1 MTTTNKII
9 KYLAIGLGCFLI
21 FLIIYTVAVGFYGL
35 TELLFSNK
43 KNDNDNLNQ
52 NKVCNYASSFNEL
65 DIDIKNSSLI
75 IKTGDEFLIETNSE
89 NISCNNDG
97 NKLVI
102 KESKSSFFKTKDIK
116 TVTIYIPNNMFLNEI
131 DLETGVGKVNI
142 DNLNTNNLEL
152 SFGVGD
158 VLINEIKVNYA
169 KIETGVG
176 KVTIKNGNFSNL
188 DLDTGLGEVNI
199 TSLIKKVGKIDT
211 GVGNL
216 NLNLI
221 GKDYKI
227 KVNKGFGVTKING
240 KEVSDSQVLGNGN
253 VFVFVDGGIGKIDIN
268 YTK

>member
-1 MTTTNKII
+1 MITTNKII
-9 KYLAIGLGCFLI
+9 KYLAIGFGCFLT

-75 IKTGDEFLIETNSE
+75 IKTGDEFLVETNSE
-89 NISCNNDG
+89 NIFCNNEG

-116 TVTIYIPNNMFLNEI
+116 TVTIYIPNNIFLNEI
-131 DLETGVGKVNI
+131 DLETGVGKVTI
-142 DNLNTNNLEL
+142 NN
-152 SFGVGD
+152 GD
-158 VLINEIKVNYA
+158 
-169 KIETGVG
+169 
-176 KVTIKNGNFSNL
+176 FSNL

-199 TSLIKKVGKIDT
+199 TSLIKTVGKINT

-227 KVNKGFGVTKING
+227 EVDKGLGIAKING
-240 KEVSDSQVLGNGN
+240 NEVSDGQVLGNGN
-253 VFVFVDGGIGKIDIN
+253 VFVFVDGGIGTIDIN
-268 YTK
+268 YAK

>member
-9 KYLAIGLGCFLI
+9 KYLAIGFVCFLT

-75 IKTGDEFLIETNSE
+75 IKTGDEFLVETNSE
-89 NISCNNDG
+89 NVSCKSKG
-97 NKLVI
+97 NELVI

-142 DNLNTNNLEL
+142 DSLNTNNLEL

-158 VLINEIKVNYA
+158 VLINEIKIPITL
-169 KIETGVG
+169 KIIATKTNIIGR
-176 KVTIKNGNFSNL
+176 KPLLIANFKLSSIPTNTNNNISN
-188 DLDTGLGEVNI
+188 TPWH
-199 TSLIKKVGKIDT
+199 
-211 GVGNL
+211 
-216 NLNLI
+216 
-221 GKDYKI
+221 
-227 KVNKGFGVTKING
+227 
-240 KEVSDSQVLGNGN
+240 
-253 VFVFVDGGIGKIDIN
+253 GIGLTAERVLISNNRFNKKSI
-268 YTK
+268 

>member
-9 KYLAIGLGCFLI
+9 KYLAIGFGCFLT

-52 NKVCNYASSFNEL
+52 NKVCNYTSSFNEL

-75 IKTGDEFLIETNSE
+75 IKTGDEFLVETNSE
-89 NISCNNDG
+89 NISCNNEG

-102 KESKSSFFKTKDIK
+102 KESKSSFLKTKDIK

-131 DLETGVGKVNI
+131 DL
-142 DNLNTNNLEL
+142 
-152 SFGVGD
+152 
-158 VLINEIKVNYA
+158 
-169 KIETGVG
+169 ETGVG

-199 TSLIKKVGKIDT
+199 TSLIKTVGKIDT

-227 KVNKGFGVTKING
+227 KVNKGLGVTKING
-240 KEVSDSQVLGNGN
+240 NEVSDNQVLGNGN
-253 VFVFVDGGIGKIDIN
+253 AFVFVDGGIGKIDIN
-268 YTK
+268 YIK

>member
-9 KYLAIGLGCFLI
+9 KYLAIGFGCFLT

-75 IKTGDEFLIETNSE
+75 IKTGDEFLVETNSE
-89 NISCNNDG
+89 NIFCNNEG

-102 KESKSSFFKTKDIK
+102 KESKFSFLKTKDIK

-142 DNLNTNNLEL
+142 DNLNTNNL
-152 SFGVGD
+152 
-158 VLINEIKVNYA
+158 
-169 KIETGVG
+169 
-176 KVTIKNGNFSNL
+176 
-188 DLDTGLGEVNI
+188 
-199 TSLIKKVGKIDT
+199 
-211 GVGNL
+211 
-216 NLNLI
+216 
-221 GKDYKI
+221 
-227 KVNKGFGVTKING
+227 
-240 KEVSDSQVLGNGN
+240 
-253 VFVFVDGGIGKIDIN
+253 
-268 YTK
+268 